1 MPHSSVLWDEW
12 ESPPRTRS
20 GLAEALLRFQRAHR
34 TEADRGS
41 ALHASQSGEAR
52 TGRKAGAVG
61 VEQLSFLSLR
71 ETGLVRMNFQEWQ
84 IKIKSRPVATF
95 GDGKSAGLDLVRSGP
110 LIRTERE

>member
-1 MPHSSVLWDEW
+1 
-12 ESPPRTRS
+12 
-20 GLAEALLRFQRAHR
+20 
-34 TEADRGS
+34 
-41 ALHASQSGEAR
+41 
-52 TGRKAGAVG
+52 
-61 VEQLSFLSLR
+61 VERLSFLSLR